1 MDRDS
6 SRCRRRT
13 LAPNPGRCPTHVPT
27 GDTDHEPMT
36 DCVYCGC
43 EAEAH
48 DPVYVRH
55 DGAED
60 AYCNY
65 GCLSAHIQEA
75 ELATGTSCNWNGAAT
90 DRKL

>member
-1 MDRDS
+1 
-6 SRCRRRT
+6 
-13 LAPNPGRCPTHVPT
+13 
-27 GDTDHEPMT
+27 MT

-55 DGAED
+55 DGEED

-65 GCLSAHIQEA
+65 GCLSAHIQA
-75 ELATGTSCNWNGAAT
+75 AALATGTTCNWDGATTA
-90 DRKL
+90 DRNA